1 MQSAR
6 RRIAICTMTQVAGL
20 VEIGFIDPKLLKTI
34 AMDEADL
41 LLLFGVEE
49 DVNALLIDFP
59 LTGQLLVTCAEI
71 SKEVV
76 HVFRVMNRPARIELN
91 EKEHAL
97 AKVETVADT
106 NGVAV
111 EVADDP
117 RTKASTDID
126 VEDFVDS

>member
-1 MQSAR
+1 
-6 RRIAICTMTQVAGL
+6 
-20 VEIGFIDPKLLKTI
+20 
-34 AMDEADL
+34 MDEADL

-76 HVFRVMNRPARIELN
+76 HVFRVMNRPARIDLN

-97 AKVETVADT
+97 AKVENVADT